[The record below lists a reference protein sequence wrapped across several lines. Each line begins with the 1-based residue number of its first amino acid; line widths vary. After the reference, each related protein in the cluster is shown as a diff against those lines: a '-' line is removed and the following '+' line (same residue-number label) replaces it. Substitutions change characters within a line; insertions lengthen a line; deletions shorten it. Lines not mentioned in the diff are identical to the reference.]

1 MACFDELDVRRA
13 NILSPFFRPLVLQ
26 EIQDGKN
33 AALLAGV
40 FDGHGGDAA
49 SKTLAQL
56 LPSLFSVEVAGK
68 VTDGKEK
75 ATSEDLR
82 NAMESAYDIACRTY
96 RDGCD
101 ELETCV
107 ADYDP
112 REGIIL
118 ASMGA
123 NDVIAGSTATM
134 AVLSVS
140 KDGADE
146 LSVLNCGDSRTL
158 AIGKPRGG
166 SSKGSVVHFSTRD
179 HSPSCE
185 VEIERLSRGNN
196 EGFSQPMCRMGRW
209 RIKVGDFTYGL
220 ARSLEGSFTTSK
232 GIVSDPDVYAVNLTD
247 MIAERE
253 QASIIIATDGLFE
266 VIDNEECCRYVV
278 KCREEGLEASMAAK
292 QLTKMAIDKGSPDNV
307 SVVVVYI
314 D

>member
-1 MACFDELDVRRA
+1 MVCGYLLNTVSLTFCFH
-13 NILSPFFRPLVLQ
+13 IVLQ
-26 EIQDGKN
+26 EIQDGNN
-33 AALLAGV
+33 AALLAAV
-40 FDGHGGDAA
+40 FDGHGGDMA
-49 SKTLAQL
+49 SKTLANL
-56 LPSLFSVEVAGK
+56 LPSLFSVELAGK
-68 VTDGKEK
+68 VSDGKDI

-82 NAMESAYDIACRTY
+82 SAMESAYDIACRTY

-118 ASMGA
+118 AAMGA

-140 KDGADE
+140 EEGADK

-158 AIGKPRGG
+158 VIGKPRGG
-166 SSKGSVVHFSTRD
+166 SSKDSMVYFSTRD
-179 HSPSCE
+179 HSPSCD
-185 VEIERLSRGNN
+185 VEQERLLRGKD

-209 RIKVGDFTYGL
+209 RIQVGDFTYGL

-232 GIVSDPDVYAVNLTD
+232 GIVSDPDVFAVNLSE
-247 MIAERE
+247 MLAERE
-253 QASIIIATDGLFE
+253 QACIILASDGLFE
-266 VIDNEECCRYVV
+266 VIDNEECGRFVV
-278 KCREEGLEASMAAK
+278 KCRERGEEASFAAK
-292 QLTKMAIDKGSPDNV
+292 QLTKLAIDKGSPDNV
-307 SVVVVYI
+307 SVVVIYM

>member
-1 MACFDELDVRRA
+1 LRLYSSCH
-13 NILSPFFRPLVLQ
+13 LVLQ

-40 FDGHGGDAA
+40 FDGHGGNAA
-49 SKTLAQL
+49 SKSLAQL
-56 LPSLFSVEVAGK
+56 LPSLFSVELAGIL
-68 VTDGKEK
+68 TDGKDK

-118 ASMGA
+118 AAMGA
-123 NDVIAGSTATM
+123 NDVIAGSTATV

-140 KDGADE
+140 EDGADE

-158 AIGKPRGG
+158 VIGKPRGG
-166 SSKGSVVHFSTRD
+166 SSKDSVVHFSTRD

-185 VEIERLSRGNN
+185 LEIERLSRGMDQ
-196 EGFSQPMCRMGRW
+196 GFSQPMCRMGRW

-220 ARSLEGSFTTSK
+220 ARSLEGSYATMK
-232 GIVSDPDVYAVNLTD
+232 GLVSDADISAVNLTD
-247 MIAERE
+247 MLAERE
-253 QASIIIATDGLFE
+253 HASVVIASDGLFE
-266 VIDNEECCRYVV
+266 VIDNEECGRYVI
-278 KCREEGLEASMAAK
+278 KCRAEGLEASLAAK
-292 QLTKMAIDKGSPDNV
+292 QLTKLAIDKGSPDNV